1 MCADVC
7 PSQARGLSQT
17 FRMYAAIGHMLQ
29 QKRKTSYGLI
39 LIRPRSICIMDADNF
54 RVRPILCEITEL
66 SATCL
71 CSDFPQVIAS
81 YKRVGI
87 ETEVR

>member
-54 RVRPILCEITEL
+54 RVRPIFTTL
-66 SATCL
+66 
-71 CSDFPQVIAS
+71 
-81 YKRVGI
+81 RVLEHPIGHLHNKQADWGAKS
-87 ETEVR
+87 RN